1 MRIIRLLAIIFTL
14 LGMLGFGGGFAPL
27 ISSSFQGDNIIVACM
42 LLTYAIMSFI
52 TGLVALIT
60 LITKRKSV
68 FVGIMAMLFNGFLGG
83 LFYLIYTPS
92 RR

>member
-1 MRIIRLLAIIFTL
+1 MRVIRLLAIIFTL
-14 LGMLGFGGGFAPL
+14 LGMFGFGGGFAPL
-27 ISSSFQGDNIIVACM
+27 IRSSFQGNNLIVAI
-42 LLTYAIMSFI
+42 LLLAYAIMSFI
-52 TGLVALIT
+52 TGLVALIN
-60 LITKRKSV
+60 LFTKRKSV